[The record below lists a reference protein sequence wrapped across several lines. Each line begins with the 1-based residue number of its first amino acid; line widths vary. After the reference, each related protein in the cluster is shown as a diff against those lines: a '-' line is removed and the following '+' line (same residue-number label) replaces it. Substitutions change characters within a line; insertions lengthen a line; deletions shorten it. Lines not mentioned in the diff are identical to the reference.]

1 MIQVLDVRPEDIILL
16 ATENDADRI
25 IKHIKISDED
35 EIEVEPKTRTI
46 VVDGVE
52 QEEKV
57 GPEFY

>member
-1 MIQVLDVRPEDIILL
+1 M

-25 IKHIKISDED
+25 IKHIRISDED

>member
-1 MIQVLDVRPEDIILL
+1 MLDVRPEDIILL

-25 IKHIKISDED
+25 IKHIKINDED

>member
-1 MIQVLDVRPEDIILL
+1 MLDVRPEDIILL

-46 VVDGVE
+46 VVDGV
-52 QEEKV
+52 
-57 GPEFY
+57 

>member
-1 MIQVLDVRPEDIILL
+1 MDVRPEDIILL

>member
-1 MIQVLDVRPEDIILL
+1 MLDVRPEDIILL

>member
-1 MIQVLDVRPEDIILL
+1 MLDVRPEDIILL

-25 IKHIKISDED
+25 IKHIRISDED

>member
-1 MIQVLDVRPEDIILL
+1 VLDVRPEDIILL

-25 IKHIKISDED
+25 IKHIRISDED